1 MSVYHLNFYKLQH
14 DIVGSTSAW
23 KGLIYGVL
31 AGRPLPLGSLRIIRT
46 ITVVTAPQATMFKKK
61 MGYGPRESKQL
72 CYTSL
77 NATDVCVLCFFS
89 HTVYLRSP
97 TSVCMN
103 VPGERVMRTAG
114 ASLNNQG
121 SLAEKRAGA
130 LTLPEAR
137 GKAQQLQCFPVLWSL
152 ACICTG
158 TQLHVSKPARWPLNP
173 HFRPTTFRHL
183 RERVRPCGCEGWWFY
198 RLPTSTLW
206 HQDLSSLCLR
216 ANRMLCFASLKYL
229 E

>member
-1 MSVYHLNFYKLQH
+1 MQLRVYHLNFYQLQR
-14 DIVGSTSAW
+14 DIVGSTSAL

-61 MGYGPRESKQL
+61 KMGYGPRESKQL

-77 NATDVCVLCFFS
+77 KATDVCVLCFFS
-89 HTVYLRSP
+89 LTVYLHSP

-103 VPGERVMRTAG
+103 VPRERVMRTAG

-152 ACICTG
+152 ARICTG
-158 TQLHVSKPARWPLNP
+158 TQLRVSKPARWPLNP
-173 HFRPTTFRHL
+173 PLQAHHF
-183 RERVRPCGCEGWWFY
+183 
-198 RLPTSTLW
+198 
-206 HQDLSSLCLR
+206 
-216 ANRMLCFASLKYL
+216 
-229 E
+229 